1 MDDNFVWCA
10 LIIAM
15 AYIFR
20 DTLPTYRELT
30 ESSSRRLDAINDAVD
45 ENEQVML
52 GMGEELKA
60 LQSDV
65 AGHLTRLDDAKEAF
79 EKLEDLVGLHDRRL
93 DGHFTRLDDIEEALG
108 DKL

>member
-52 GMGEELKA
+52 GMGEELKD

>member
-1 MDDNFVWCA
+1 MDENFVWCVLIAA
-10 LIIAM
+10 L

-45 ENEQVML
+45 DNERTML
-52 GMGEELKA
+52 AMGKKLED

-65 AGHLTRLDDAKEAF
+65 AGHLTRIDDLEGRVSVF
-79 EKLEDLVGLHDRRL
+79 EQKTKGFAEQMP
-93 DGHFTRLDDIEEALG
+93 
-108 DKL
+108 